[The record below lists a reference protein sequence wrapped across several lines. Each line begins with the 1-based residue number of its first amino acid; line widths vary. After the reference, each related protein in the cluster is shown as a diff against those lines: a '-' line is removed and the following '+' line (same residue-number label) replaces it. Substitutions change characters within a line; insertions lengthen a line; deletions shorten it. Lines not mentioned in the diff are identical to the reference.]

1 MAALEAPDMNMII
14 RHKKVLHMI
23 VAINLLKESFG
34 LIMNTPF
41 LSGTLNLK
49 IANQRVLLKIKPG
62 ISLLKARLY
71 EFLSTGSLPRLF
83 TQRRW
88 LNIESENPEKFD
100 RDLNTLLV

>member
-1 MAALEAPDMNMII
+1 MNMII

-62 ISLLKARLY
+62 VVFSKTRLSEFVSTPPSL
-71 EFLSTGSLPRLF
+71 S
-83 TQRRW
+83 
-88 LNIESENPEKFD
+88 IEKVVKS
-100 RDLNTLLV
+100 